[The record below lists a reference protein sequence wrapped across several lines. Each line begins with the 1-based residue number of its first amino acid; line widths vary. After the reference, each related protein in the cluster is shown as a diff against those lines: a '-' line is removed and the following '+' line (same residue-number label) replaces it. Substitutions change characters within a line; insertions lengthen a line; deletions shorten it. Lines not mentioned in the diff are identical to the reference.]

1 MFLINGL
8 VFLQISLMRSLLL
21 FCLFVY
27 SYQYPGKILVNVC
40 LYLIVFVCRVYDRMT
55 VVCLYILTNILIK
68 NLLLFVCLCRVY
80 DRMTVACLFMSG
92 VWSYDSVCKIIISN
106 SFPDNHASSNNK
118 NEMQSSLA
126 IRLGYRPHVSR
137 ICVRK
142 LVITIKFGERKTF
155 HLFLSFGW
163 LTIC

>member
-8 VFLQISLMRSLLL
+8 VFLQISLMISLLL

-27 SYQYPGKILVNVC
+27 SYQYPDQILFIVC

-55 VVCLYILTNILIK
+55 V
-68 NLLLFVCLCRVY
+68 
-80 DRMTVACLFMSG
+80 
-92 VWSYDSVCKIIISN
+92 VCKIIISN